1 MTSCGS
7 RLLRP
12 FNAGTGGA
20 INGGDIPALGVL
32 IDLLPGILM
41 WCAILR
47 FLLSVVIK
55 EDSKAGPMRL
65 LNALVMPLVHVLC
78 YTTPRWV
85 IERTAPLYLAFL
97 LFILRFY
104 VAPLAIGYD
113 ITGFAGLP
121 LENLLL
127 SVRSEIGL

>member
-1 MTSCGS
+1 MGS
-7 RLLRP
+7 
-12 FNAGTGGA
+12 
-20 INGGDIPALGVL
+20 DIPALGVL
-32 IDLLPGILM
+32 IDLPLGILM

-47 FLLSVVIK
+47 FLLSMLVK

-65 LNALVMPLVHVLC
+65 LNVLVMPLVRALRHV
-78 YTTPRWV
+78 TPRWV

-97 LFILRFY
+97 VFILRFY

-113 ITGFAGLP
+113 INGLGGLP

-127 SVRSEIGL
+127 SVRSEIGF